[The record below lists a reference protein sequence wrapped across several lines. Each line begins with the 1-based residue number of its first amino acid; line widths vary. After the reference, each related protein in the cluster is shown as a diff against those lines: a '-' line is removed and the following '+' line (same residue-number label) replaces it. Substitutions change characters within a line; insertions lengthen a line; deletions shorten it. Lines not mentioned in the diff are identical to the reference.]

1 MFRQE
6 KKYYARAFLYALA
19 MAAVLLAPFV
29 LLDGGYFVYYGDYN
43 AQQIP
48 FYKTCIEAVQS
59 GNLGWNWRTDLGANF
74 VGPYSFY
81 TLGSPFFWFAALFPV
96 EIPQYLMAPL
106 LALKIACS
114 SFFAFVYIRR
124 FVTNPQHALIGGLL
138 YAFSGYS
145 MYNIF
150 FNHFHEAIVFFP
162 LLLIGLEESVVNK
175 RRGALAAAVA
185 INAFVNYF
193 FFIGECVFLVL
204 YFVIR
209 LIGDSRFRIGVKDF
223 FCLAFEAV
231 CGVLIAGVLFVPS
244 IFQVLDVPRS
254 T

>member
-74 VGPYSFY
+74 VGSYSFY

-96 EIPQYLMAPL
+96 EISQYLMAPL

-114 SFFAFVYIRR
+114 SFFAFVYIRP
-124 FVTNPQHALIGGLL
+124 VSYTHLTLPTN
-138 YAFSGYS
+138 
-145 MYNIF
+145 
-150 FNHFHEAIVFFP
+150 
-162 LLLIGLEESVVNK
+162 
-175 RRGALAAAVA
+175 
-185 INAFVNYF
+185 
-193 FFIGECVFLVL
+193 
-204 YFVIR
+204 
-209 LIGDSRFRIGVKDF
+209 SRV
-223 FCLAFEAV
+223 
-231 CGVLIAGVLFVPS
+231 
-244 IFQVLDVPRS
+244 
-254 T
+254 

>member
-1 MFRQE
+1 MHDYLRNIFSKE

-74 VGPYSFY
+74 VGSYSFY

-96 EIPQYLMAPL
+96 EISQYLMAPL

-138 YAFSGYS
+138 YATL
-145 MYNIF
+145 MT
-150 FNHFHEAIVFFP
+150 
-162 LLLIGLEESVVNK
+162 
-175 RRGALAAAVA
+175 
-185 INAFVNYF
+185 
-193 FFIGECVFLVL
+193 
-204 YFVIR
+204 
-209 LIGDSRFRIGVKDF
+209 
-223 FCLAFEAV
+223 
-231 CGVLIAGVLFVPS
+231 LFV
-244 IFQVLDVPRS
+244 VPCMYELVSKKKLRKVDERELEILED
-254 T
+254 

>member
-74 VGPYSFY
+74 EAPTAS
-81 TLGSPFFWFAALFPV
+81 TRLEARSSGSRR
-96 EIPQYLMAPL
+96 
-106 LALKIACS
+106 CS
-114 SFFAFVYIRR
+114 RWRY
-124 FVTNPQHALIGGLL
+124 
-138 YAFSGYS
+138 
-145 MYNIF
+145 
-150 FNHFHEAIVFFP
+150 
-162 LLLIGLEESVVNK
+162 
-175 RRGALAAAVA
+175 
-185 INAFVNYF
+185 
-193 FFIGECVFLVL
+193 
-204 YFVIR
+204 
-209 LIGDSRFRIGVKDF
+209 
-223 FCLAFEAV
+223 
-231 CGVLIAGVLFVPS
+231 
-244 IFQVLDVPRS
+244 RS